1 MHPDAVL
8 ALLLAT
14 LVSLGLP
21 LLALYRAYRRIRD
34 LEMTL
39 LTQTVDGQRYEELLG
54 LLKQVAAQTDQLS
67 DTQTQL
73 VRRLAERGEWLL
85 PPDTEESKPVTPH
98 WADLCTRR

>member
-8 ALLLAT
+8 ALLLTA
-14 LVSLGLP
+14 LVSVGLP
-21 LLALYRAYRRIRD
+21 LLALYRAHRRIRD

-39 LTQTVDGQRYEELLG
+39 LTQTVDAQRYEELLG

-73 VRRLAERGEWLL
+73 ARRLAERGEWLL
-85 PPDTEESKPVTPH
+85 PPGAEQSRPVTPH
-98 WADLCTRR
+98 

>member
-8 ALLLAT
+8 ALLLTA
-14 LVSLGLP
+14 LVSVGLP
-21 LLALYRAYRRIRD
+21 LFALYRAHRRIRD

-39 LTQTVDGQRYEELLG
+39 LTQTVDAQRYEELLG

-85 PPDTEESKPVTPH
+85 PPGAEQSRPVTPH
-98 WADLCTRR
+98 